1 VWTQELNIMNI
12 TLIGALALCVGALVG
27 YLGRRFITGKK
38 LDSFEAKIEKD
49 IADAEARAK
58 EIIVD
63 AKDKAASLL
72 VEIKNDEKDRRK
84 ELDALE
90 GRVLRKEE
98 MIEQKSATLSREEE
112 KVRNHEESLKAKESE
127 VLKKEGEI
135 REQLEKVAGLSVKDA
150 CAQVVAQAK
159 EVRSQDLAQTI
170 QKMDKE
176 NKDEIEKRAA
186 DIITVALQRY
196 ARGHVA
202 EITTT
207 SFKIGDEDMKGKI
220 IGREGRNIRALER
233 ATGVEFIIDEAP
245 DTIIISSFDPFRR
258 EVARMALEKLL
269 KDGRIQPAK
278 IEEKVEE
285 AKADLAKRTQEIGE
299 VAVQD
304 LGVFNLPKELVQM
317 VGRLHF
323 RTSFG
328 QNVLVHSVEMA
339 YIAEM
344 MARELGLNSD
354 VAKRGALLHDIGKAI
369 DHEVEGT
376 HVELGIKLLRKYN
389 IDEAVIEAMRSHH
402 DDYPYA
408 RPEAYV
414 VTAADVLSAARP
426 GARRGTLENYV
437 KRLADLEKIAMEFPG
452 VKSAYAIA
460 AGRELRVFVVPEKID
475 DFRALELAR
484 EIANRIQT
492 ELKYPGEIKVNVI
505 REMRAVEYAR

>member
-1 VWTQELNIMNI
+1 MNN
-12 TLIGALALCVGALVG
+12 TLMAVLFLVVGIVLGYVARRYFAGRKLA
-27 YLGRRFITGKK
+27 
-38 LDSFEAKIEKD
+38 SFEAKVEKD
-49 IADAEARAK
+49 IADAEAKAK
-58 EIIVD
+58 DILVE

-72 VEIKNDEKDRRK
+72 IELKNEDKERRK
-84 ELDALE
+84 ELEAME
-90 GRVLRKEE
+90 ARVLHKEDSLDKRYTALTAEDEKIRARE
-98 MIEQKSATLSREEE
+98 MGLRGREDEI
-112 KVRNHEESLKAKESE
+112 AK
-127 VLKKEGEI
+127 
-135 REQLEKVAGLSVKDA
+135 REDEARARLERVASLSVKDA
-150 CAQVVAQAK
+150 REEILRQVR
-159 EVRSQDLAQTI
+159 EDRSQDLAQLV

-176 NKDEIEKRAA
+176 NREEIEKKAG
-186 DIITVALQRY
+186 DIITTALQRY
-196 ARGHVA
+196 ARSHVA

-207 SFKIGDEDMKGKI
+207 VFHIGDEDLKGKI

-233 ATGVEFIIDEAP
+233 ATGVEFVIDETP

-258 EVARMALEKLL
+258 EIARIALEKLL

-285 AKADLAKRTQEIGE
+285 AKSELTKRTQEIGE
-299 VAVQD
+299 ATVQD
-304 LGVFNLPKELVQM
+304 LGVLNLPKELVQLI
-317 VGRLHF
+317 GRLHF

-328 QNVLVHSVEMA
+328 QNVLTHSTEMA

-344 MARELGLNSD
+344 MARELGLNAD

-376 HVELGIKLLRKYN
+376 HVELGIKLLRKYG
-389 IDEAVIEAMRSHH
+389 IDEKVVEAMQSHH

-414 VTAADVLSAARP
+414 VTAADILSAARP

-452 VKSAYAIA
+452 VKSAYAIS
-460 AGRELRVFVVPEKID
+460 AGRELRVFVVPEKVD
-475 DFRALELAR
+475 DFRALDLAR
-484 EIANRIQT
+484 EIANRIQS